1 MGKIQLNP
9 IVYPALI
16 KPDKRLAF
24 RIVKERLQLST
35 LVADVSQQR
44 RLNAADNR

>member
-9 IVYPALI
+9 IVHPTLI
-16 KPDKRLAF
+16 KSDERLAF

-35 LVADVSQQR
+35 LVADLSQQR